1 MLLNKFQLI
10 LSNGFTED
18 IFNWHKHKQ
27 ELPMVAK
34 LVVYRTSHT
43 SFLKS
48 NKETK
53 IVNCD
58 HFFSNRDEMIKS
70 YRANQKQELHMA
82 AKFVNESERHQ
93 QC

>member
-1 MLLNKFQLI
+1 MLPNKFQLI
-10 LSNGFTED
+10 FSNGFGED

-27 ELPMVAK
+27 EMPMVAI
-34 LVVYRTSHT
+34 LVVYRTSHA

-53 IVNCD
+53 FDNCD
-58 HFFSNRDEMIKS
+58 HLFSNRDEMIKS

-82 AKFVNESERHQ
+82 AKFVNGSERHQ
-93 QC
+93 